1 MKRLIEE
8 KEEILNNFD
17 DDNTILKNDLDSTFD
32 SNRKLKVQ
40 NVEFEVS
47 LMNLKLNGRF
57 Q

>member
-1 MKRLIEE
+1 LKRLIEE